1 MQKCGI
7 HDSDSFPQF
16 LSTVIYKGYVSAH
29 SRLHISFS
37 SVRGPRFV
45 AKQVSTIQLLQR
57 SKLQVKNVAQGVT
70 KGLLCKQTLL

>member
-45 AKQVSTIQLLQR
+45 AKQVRSIQHLQQ
-57 SKLQVKNVAQGVT
+57 SKLQAKTIAQGVT
-70 KGLLCKQTLL
+70 KGLLCNQTLL